1 MRKNRVDFVFDLE
14 TIGANVHACP
24 IVDIAYATFEW
35 DRFIKNPYSFEEL
48 VNEIVLTNKL
58 DISDQM
64 ANFNCSFKKSD
75 VEWWQNLPKEARKK
89 ITPSDLDLTVKDF
102 CDTIISYLK
111 SKEKISYWWSRGNT
125 FDPVIIWR
133 FMNACGYEKTFDNL
147 LKFYSVRDIRT
158 HIDAKFNYT
167 TKNGFVPV
175 ANEEY
180 WKEAFV
186 AHDSTHDVAADIL
199 RLQAIHRAE
208 NDLEQVER

>member
-1 MRKNRVDFVFDLE
+1 MKKNRVDFVFDLE
-14 TIGANVHACP
+14 TIGANVHTCP

-35 DRFIKNPYSFEEL
+35 DRFIENPYSFEEL
-48 VNEIVLTNKL
+48 VNEVVLTNKL
-58 DISDQM
+58 QISDQM

-75 VEWWQNLPKEARKK
+75 IEWWQNLPKEARKK

-102 CDTIISYLK
+102 CDTVISYLK
-111 SKEKISYWWSRGNT
+111 SKQKISYWWSRGNT

-133 FMNACGYEKTFDNL
+133 FMNACGYEKTFDSL

-175 ANEEY
+175 ADEEY
-180 WKEAFV
+180 WQQAFV